1 MDETTQQLLALG
13 LVALAVA
20 AEWLRRKRKNK
31 KGGAGCDGCDTPE
44 QSAVK
49 KESPLRFYR
58 RR

>member
-1 MDETTQQLLALG
+1 MDESLQQMLALG
-13 LVALAVA
+13 LVALAIV

-31 KGGAGCDGCDTPE
+31 KGAAGCDGCDTQE
-44 QSAVK
+44 QSTAK